1 MAEITKPD
9 LSLVWASAGDVLK
22 PSDSKIQSGWAVEIP
37 PRQWFNWL
45 DNRQDQAIAHI
56 NQHGIPVWDD
66 KTEYQAG
73 KSYVQGSDGNIYRA
87 VTTNTNVN
95 PVGDNTNAWSAFNS
109 VSTGTAVFTANGS
122 FTVPGGVTTIY
133 VSASAGGAG
142 GGGGAGYRSTGAP
155 GGGGGGAGQSV
166 FKQPLAVTPGQII
179 NITIGGA
186 GTAGNGGAT
195 GSGGGDGTNG
205 GNTTLV
211 SNSVSILT
219 LTGGI
224 SGKGGGKSG
233 NINAGGFGGNF
244 GATDGG
250 DNYSSTSGGTATGN
264 GGAGGGGPFGT
275 AGGGARAGTGATNV
289 LAAQPIGYGVGGGG
303 GGGTYGAAGSGR
315 SGQAGRPGIVIL
327 EW

>member
-186 GTAGNGGAT
+186 GAAGSAGSS
-195 GSGGGDGTNG
+195 GSGGSDGGNG
-205 GNTTLV
+205 GNTTLA
-211 SNSVSILT
+211 SNSTTILS
-219 LTGGI
+219 LSGGV

-233 NINAGGFGGNF
+233 SVNAGGFGGNY
-244 GATDGG
+244 GGQDGG
-250 DNYSSTSGGTATGN
+250 DSITDSKACGN
-264 GGAGGGGPFGT
+264 GGSGGSTAFGTGGGGS
-275 AGGGARAGTGATNV
+275 RATNV
-289 LAAQPIGYGVGGGG
+289 AINTVAGLPIGYGAGGGG
-303 GGGTYGAAGSGR
+303 GGGNYGSGAGR